1 MIGSILEI
9 VNKFIPDQESAEK
22 VTLELEKEFSKQLEM
37 KHSIIRA
44 EQENGGIASKW
55 RPWTM
60 LAFLGM
66 VITHW
71 VLYDIVPYV
80 IVVFDINTYTP
91 LDPGFT
97 DGFLDLIKMGLAGY
111 IGGRSMEKM
120 VKTWKGK

>member
-22 VTLELEKEFSKQLEM
+22 VTLELEKEFTKQLEM

-44 EQENGGIASKW
+44 EQEQGGIASKW

-60 LAFLGM
+60 ITFIAM
-66 VITHW
+66 VVIHW
-71 VLYDIVPYV
+71 FLYDIVPYFRTV
-80 IVVFDINTYTP
+80 
-91 LDPGFT
+91 LDLDFYIPMDKGFT